1 MGFKGKPKK
10 GKGGG
15 RIQITNIEELQLR
28 NEHFDTQQR
37 ERKARRGDSDE
48 DDSDED
54 GDNGNDNNSEDAMEV
69 SSHLEKLSVKEGNTG
84 EGNDSV
90 FNFKKSPGL
99 LDSVKKNTNPNKQ
112 KKPERM
118 LNAKERAALGGSEG
132 GPVPDNL
139 GGLTRKQR
147 EAIEAA
153 RRKEAYMQKTLA
165 GETEEGKRNLERLA
179 AVKKR
184 REEAARKLEAEGGG
198 KPGSGGKGD
207 KDDAVAASPL
217 EDSKAAAK
225 KKAAAASTDNDDDG
239 SIPKLKSIEI
249 KKMNPAALKD
259 ALKARDLSIQGQK
272 KELIARLTEYEAA
285 R

>member
-54 GDNGNDNNSEDAMEV
+54 DNGEKGKNKEDNDDV
-69 SSHLEKLSVKEGNTG
+69 SSHLEKLNVKEGEKTTG
-84 EGNDSV
+84 EGDDTV
-90 FNFKKSPGL
+90 FNFKKSSGL
-99 LDSVKKNTNPNKQ
+99 LDSVKKNNNANKQ
-112 KKPERM
+112 QKPEKM

-132 GPVPDNL
+132 GPAPDTL

-165 GETEEGKRNLERLA
+165 GETEEGRRNLEKLA
-179 AVKKR
+179 AVRKR
-184 REEAARKLEAEGGG
+184 REEAAAKKAVAEGRS
-198 KPGSGGKGD
+198 KPGDTVEGT
-207 KDDAVAASPL
+207 AAASV
-217 EDSKAAAK
+217 EDSKAVAK
-225 KKAAAASTDNDDDG
+225 KKAAAASTDDDDD

-249 KKMNPAALKD
+249 KKMNPAALKE

-272 KELIARLTEYEAA
+272 KELMARLTEYEAA